1 MGEWLYSVKVKEL
14 IYIKKFINNLANKLY
29 GLVFNLIKSEIGIMF
44 FGSTK
49 RITVGQF
56 IYRSKKRLK
65 VPVGTQ
71 LLGRIVGDI
80 IIATALSVIDK
91 NTIIK
96 TQK

>member
-1 MGEWLYSVKVKEL
+1 MGGWLYSVKVKEL

-65 VPVGTQ
+65 VPVDYSTFRKNCWWYNYSYG
-71 LLGRIVGDI
+71 I
-80 IIATALSVIDK
+80 ISYR
-91 NTIIK
+91 
-96 TQK
+96 